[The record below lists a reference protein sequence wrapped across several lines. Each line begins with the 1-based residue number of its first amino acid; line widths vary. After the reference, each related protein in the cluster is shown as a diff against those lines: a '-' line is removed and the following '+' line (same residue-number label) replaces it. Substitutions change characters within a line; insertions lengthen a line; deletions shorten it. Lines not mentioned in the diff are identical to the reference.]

1 MTLATLPA
9 ARPEPLSVSAS
20 SVLALDPGYTR
31 TAYVMLRSCGEVLE
45 HGIEPN
51 DALLGLLGHLS
62 ARCPHLA
69 IERIEGYGMPVGAE
83 VFGTVWWAGRLWE
96 RWCRTYPGR
105 VAHWVTRRDVKLHL
119 CGSSRAKDPH
129 IRQALLDRYGPG
141 KAAAV
146 GTKRAPGPLHGIRRD
161 EWAALAVGVTW
172 LDSRRTSEN
181 APENAF
187 ETACAPRG
195 ATISPAHPMTT
206 PRARG
211 SGGR

>member
-1 MTLATLPA
+1 VSA
-9 ARPEPLSVSAS
+9 EPLRAVRPDPLTSAS

-31 TAYVMLRSCGEVLE
+31 TAYVWLGASGEVLD
-45 HGIEPN
+45 HGIEAN
-51 DALLGLLGHLS
+51 DDLLGLLGHLS

-172 LDSRRTSEN
+172 LDGRRSEN
-181 APENAF
+181 APENAS
-187 ETACAPRG
+187 EAACAPRG
-195 ATISPAHPMTT
+195 ATISPDQPNPTS
-206 PRARG
+206 RVRG
-211 SGGR
+211 SDGH